1 MAKAKEHE
9 KIFKF
14 GERDKVA
21 LKCEEKDGKCFD
33 YYCNTI
39 KRDAYSMASKFIA
52 STLYYPAT
60 KTEKQIY
67 HVQLVADLYSGK
79 ELLDSLQ
86 MSNEFKSRGKAEKW
100 IFKVFREMFLEILE
114 QA

>member
-1 MAKAKEHE
+1 MAKDTHE

-21 LKCEEKDGKCFD
+21 LKCEEKGDNCFD
-33 YYCNTI
+33 YYCNAI
-39 KRDAYSMASKFIA
+39 KRDAYSMPSKFIA
-52 STLYYPAT
+52 STLFYPKT
-60 KTEKQIY
+60 KTEKQVY

-79 ELLDSLQ
+79 DLLDSLQ
-86 MSNEFKSRGKAEKW
+86 MSNEFKSRKAAEKW
-100 IFKVFREMFLEILE
+100 IFSVFREMFLDILE